1 MSTFAPWVWACSL
14 THAAVQT
21 CLALPFSLMY
31 LSENASDEPEYYTF
45 CIRLFM
51 IYIASDSLLH
61 WRKLLPSMRMH
72 HALTLSAASYNYFVS
87 DARAPAMV
95 LLANETSTVF
105 YCAVKLLP
113 SSGSPAR
120 RVCKTLF
127 GATFFATRIVMNTM
141 LMLKEDAPLSTV
153 ERCTL
158 AALLALNTFWF
169 AKGVTSTPQG

>member
-1 MSTFAPWVWACSL
+1 MATFTPWVWICSL

-31 LSENASDEPEYYTF
+31 LSGNASEEPEHYTF

-51 IYIASDSLLH
+51 MHIASDSLLH

-72 HALTLSAASYNYFVS
+72 HALTLSVASYNYFVS
-87 DARAPAMV
+87 GAKAPAMV

-113 SSGSPAR
+113 SGSPAR

-127 GATFFATRIVMNTM
+127 GTTFFATRIVMNSM
-141 LMLKEDAPLSTV
+141 LMLKEDAPLSTI

-169 AKGVTSTPQG
+169 AKGVTSTSQG